1 MEKNIGII
9 SIAITQQESVGD
21 INNLLTSYANI
32 ILSRNGL
39 PLRDEGVFVISLVV
53 KSDGDT
59 INALTGKLGR
69 LSGVK
74 VKSILIK
81 QQ

>member
-1 MEKNIGII
+1 MEKKIGII

-53 KSDGDT
+53 KSNGDT

>member
-1 MEKNIGII
+1 MEKKIGII

-59 INALTGKLGR
+59 INAFTGKLGR